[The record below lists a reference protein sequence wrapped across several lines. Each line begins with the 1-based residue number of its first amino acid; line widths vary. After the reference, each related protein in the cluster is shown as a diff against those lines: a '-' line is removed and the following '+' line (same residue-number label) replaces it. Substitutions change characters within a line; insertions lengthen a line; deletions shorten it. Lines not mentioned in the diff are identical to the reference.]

1 MTGSAFI
8 KDNRLQR
15 ESVSYSPGWFVF
27 SAIVIYLFM
36 SVYEIFLNV
45 SFAAVTKYYI
55 FALMLLLLF
64 TYKSVKVRYYHIAI
78 LGWLIF
84 KCLSILWVWNGM
96 NEVIRTTMLSQI
108 GMTAFFIVLTLV
120 DFEHKW
126 IVRLIEAIKYISF
139 SQAFLSLFFYEN
151 YYLSPAG
158 AGRNVLTLFGAQNDP
173 NNQAAFYLVGFALAL
188 YFLLTEGKHPIFN
201 SVIVLVNAYA
211 IFQTGSRGGLLSAV
225 GVALICAFLPTGKF
239 GKWFTIVKLC
249 LLLVVAAVILVL
261 VINYADSDSVR
272 RMLDQDSYS
281 DGGGGRIE
289 KWLNSLE
296 IIKISPIIGMGWG
309 SYFGYNNLYA
319 AVHNTYLQSLCE
331 TGILGTIMFFIPVA
345 DAVINAFKR
354 KIYIVL
360 PIIAAGLM
368 PSFFLDAYHK
378 RFFWNAII
386 FGVLFAHSAPDDSCE
401 DNPRPSLLKFR
412 HKQKS
417 KYVK

>member
-1 MTGSAFI
+1 MAGFAFI

-15 ESVSYSPGWFVF
+15 ENVSYCPGWFVF
-27 SAIVIYLFM
+27 SAIVLYLFM
-36 SVYEIFLNV
+36 SFYEIFLNV

-55 FALMLLLLF
+55 FALMVLLLF
-64 TYKSVKVRYYHIAI
+64 VYRSARVRYYHIVI

-84 KCLSILWVWNGM
+84 KLLSVLWTWNGM
-96 NEVIRTTMLSQI
+96 NEVVRTTLLSQI
-108 GMTAFFIVLTLV
+108 GMTAFFIVITLV

-126 IVRLIEAIKYISF
+126 LIRLLEAMKYISF

-173 NNQAAFYLVGFALAL
+173 NNQAAFYLVGLGLAL
-188 YFLLTEGKHPIFN
+188 YFLLAEGKQPIPNILIAF
-201 SVIVLVNAYA
+201 VNAYA

-239 GKWFTIVKLC
+239 GKWFTVVKLC
-249 LLLVVAAVILVL
+249 LLLVVAAAILVL

-289 KWLNSLE
+289 KWLNALE
-296 IIKISPIIGMGWG
+296 IVKISPVIGMGWG

-331 TGILGTIMFFIPVA
+331 TGIIGTVMFFIPVA
-345 DAVINAFKR
+345 DAVITAFKR
-354 KIYIVL
+354 KVYVVL
-360 PIIAAGLM
+360 PVVAAGLM
-368 PSFFLDAYHK
+368 PSFFLDACHK

-386 FGVLFAHSAPDDSCE
+386 FGVLLAHYAPDGSSAIK
-401 DNPRPSLLKFR
+401 PKP
-412 HKQKS
+412 HS
-417 KYVK
+417 KYLKQSQ